1 MTMTRFSARRTRVE
15 TSTITMAL
23 ALATALVVGC
33 GGGDKGTGPGPGP
46 SPEVVATVDV
56 SAPVTT
62 LAPAQTVQLV
72 AVARNGSG
80 APIGS
85 VAPAWTTSAA
95 AVATVSASGLVTA
108 VAAGNAVIRATA
120 DGKFGTVSVTV
131 TSGSGTLASVVVT
144 SQDNVIELGGGTQ
157 AMVSARDASGATIA
171 LGNRTVAWTTSN
183 PLIATITSGGFAT
196 GVGIGTVNLQVSV
209 QDGATVRT
217 GTVPM
222 TVTGV
227 PGAPTSA
234 TVEMLPDRFLP
245 YEIVL
250 RQNGSVNF
258 NFPTLAH
265 NVIWERVR
273 PGAPTDIAATSS
285 MVLVRSFP
293 TVGVFD
299 YVCTLHTGMIGKIIV
314 TP

>member
-1 MTMTRFSARRTRVE
+1 MTIARTSAHRTCIAIGFTMTL
-15 TSTITMAL
+15 L
-23 ALATALVVGC
+23 AGC

-46 SPEVVATVDV
+46 GPAPEVVATVDV
-56 SAPVTT
+56 SAPLTT

-80 APIGS
+80 ATIGS
-85 VAPAWTTSAA
+85 VTPAWTSSATS
-95 AVATVSASGLVTA
+95 VATVNTSGLVTA

-120 DGKFGTVSVTV
+120 DGKFGTVSLTV
-131 TSGSGTLASVVVT
+131 TSGSGTLAAVTVT
-144 SQDNVIELGGGTQ
+144 SQDNTIELGGGTQ
-157 AMVSARDASGATIA
+157 AMVTGRDAGGATVA
-171 LGNRTVAWTTSN
+171 LGNRTVTWTTSN
-183 PLIATITSGGFAT
+183 PLIATISPGGFAT
-196 GVGIGTVNLQVSV
+196 GVGIGTVNLQVAV
-209 QDGATVRT
+209 QDGATTRT
-217 GTVPM
+217 GTVPV
-222 TVTGV
+222 TVSGI

-250 RQNGSVNF
+250 RQNGSINF
-258 NFPTLAH
+258 VFPALAH

-273 PGAPTDIAATSS
+273 PGAPTDIGTTSS
-285 MVLVRSFP
+285 ATVARSFP

-299 YVCTLHTGMIGKIIV
+299 YVCTLHAGMIGKVVV